1 MRDFQFD
8 PLSRAFSENPYAVY
22 ETLRDAD
29 EPYFFE
35 QQNMWLLSRYDD
47 VSAVTIDPGMVRSLV
62 GFKSAEE
69 LQAMQ
74 RQANWHDMPY
84 HERVVQ
90 FSLLDSDGDV
100 HRRLR
105 KQVFGSFLGAN
116 VAGLEPIVQAYVD
129 ALLDSLIDCEQ
140 VDFIGDFAAHIP
152 GFVIGKLL
160 GAPEEDCPQLRIWSE
175 QIVQFFDVDRSHE
188 RKQIAE
194 GATKEFYH
202 YLTELKRERMRA
214 PQDDLISKML
224 VDERAGLYSQD
235 EFISTCMLILMA
247 GHGSTIDVLG
257 SGMHTLMDHPT
268 AARTLRGSPDMLP
281 VAIQEMFRYEPP
293 LPFFHRHATQEFE
306 LRGRLYPA
314 GTTFGLLYGAA
325 NRDPRHFEQADRFL
339 INREPNRHL
348 AFGRGA
354 HLCLGNHL
362 ARLNMKV
369 LFGTLLRRFSAFE
382 FVDEKVIYKRGLSV
396 RGPEAL
402 NISWQAI

>member
-1 MRDFQFD
+1 MPDFQFD
-8 PLSRAFSENPYAVY
+8 PLSRNFSADPYSIYAR
-22 ETLRDAD
+22 LRDAE

-47 VSAVTIDPGMVRSLV
+47 VSAVTTDPSMVRSLV
-62 GFKSAEE
+62 GFKSAKD
-69 LQAMQ
+69 LKAMQ
-74 RQANWHDMPY
+74 REANWHDMPY

-90 FSLLDSDGDV
+90 FSLLDSDGDI

-116 VAGLEPIVQAYVD
+116 VAGLELMVQSYVD
-129 ALLDSLIDCEQ
+129 RLLDSLVDRERI
-140 VDFIGDFAAHIP
+140 DFIGDFAAHIP

-160 GAPEEDCPQLRIWSE
+160 GAPEADCPQLRLWSE
-175 QIVQFFDVDRSHE
+175 QIVQFFDVDRSDE
-188 RKQIAE
+188 RKDIAE
-194 GATKEFYH
+194 NATKEFFF
-202 YLTELKRERMRA
+202 YLEDLKNERKSA
-214 PQDDLISKML
+214 PKNDLISKML
-224 VDERAGLYSQD
+224 VDEEAGFYSED

-257 SGMHTLMDHPT
+257 SGMHTMMNHPD
-268 AARTLRGSPDMLP
+268 AARSLRAKPDMLP
-281 VAIQEMFRYEPP
+281 TAIQEIFRYEPP
-293 LPFFHRHATQEFE
+293 LPFFHRHATREFE
-306 LRGRLYPA
+306 LRGRVYPA

-325 NRDPRHFEQADRFL
+325 NRDPRCFERAGEFL
-339 INREPNRHL
+339 IDRDPNRHL

-369 LFGTLLRRFSAFE
+369 IFGTLLRRFSAFE
-382 FVDEKVIYKRGLSV
+382 FLDKEVVYKRGLSI

-402 NISWQAI
+402 NISWKKC